1 MSISPIRDELVSAGD
16 VKLHYVQWG
25 EQGPPIV
32 CVHGLTANAF
42 CFQSFADDLS
52 RDHRVFAYDLRG
64 RGDSDKP
71 DHGYSVPIHAA
82 DLSRL
87 IDALGLECP
96 VLMGH
101 SLGALISLYFAAHY
115 PQKLSK
121 LILIDAGAPPPWKT
135 AEEQPAWLTASIS
148 RLGTSVPSFEEY
160 TQRLK
165 AAPFLGPY
173 WNEYLDVYF
182 EHDVYHNDDG
192 SVRSKCYRDGVI
204 EEGQQYDQ
212 ARPEEQ
218 WANVQVPTLLLR
230 AGQGL
235 FFDNDQLLAE
245 ESAIAI
251 QRGINDC
258 RYVNFPT
265 LNHYTIIFGVE
276 AGPVQEVRAFVDGSE
291 NAP

>member
-1 MSISPIRDELVSAGD
+1 MPIKPIREKLISAGD

-25 EQGPPIV
+25 EQGVPIV

-42 CFQSFADDLS
+42 CFQALADDLA
-52 RDHRVFAYDLRG
+52 RDHRVIAYDLRG

-82 DLSRL
+82 DLSNL
-87 IDALGLECP
+87 IDELELEHP

-101 SLGALISLYFAAHY
+101 SLGAFISLYFATHY

-121 LILIDAGAPPPWKT
+121 LILIDAGAPLPWKRV
-135 AEEQPAWLTASIS
+135 EDQPAWLTASIS
-148 RLGTSVPSFEEY
+148 RLGTSVPSYQEY

-173 WNEYLDVYF
+173 WNEYIEGYF
-182 EHDVYHNDDG
+182 EHDVQRNDDG
-192 SVRSKCYRDGVI
+192 SVQSKCYREGI
-204 EEGQQYDQ
+204 LEEGQRSGE
-212 ARPEEQ
+212 ASPEEQ

-235 FFDNDQLLAE
+235 FFENDQLLSEAAAA
-245 ESAIAI
+245 SI
-251 QRGINDC
+251 QNGIQNC

-265 LNHYTIIFGVE
+265 LNHYTIAFGVE
-276 AGPVQEVRAFVDGSE
+276 PGPVQEVRAFVDGR
-291 NAP
+291 